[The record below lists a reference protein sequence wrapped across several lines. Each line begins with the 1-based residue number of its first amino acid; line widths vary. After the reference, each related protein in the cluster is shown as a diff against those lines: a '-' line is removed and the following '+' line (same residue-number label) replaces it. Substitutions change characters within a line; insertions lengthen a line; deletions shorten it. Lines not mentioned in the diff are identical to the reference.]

1 MVKKS
6 HYSHIQWE
14 RIIFFIFFDGLQ
26 NKPEINGLMKSWRA
40 KNNLFFNPS
49 RFCYSVATLLNV
61 GGPILGTP
69 KAFSAVLSGE
79 MKDTS
84 VLGDLGRNI
93 LGKVVGKL
101 VVFPRFF
108 RALGSIPSMF
118 PRGRLYFCFF

>member
-1 MVKKS
+1 
-6 HYSHIQWE
+6 
-14 RIIFFIFFDGLQ
+14 
-26 NKPEINGLMKSWRA
+26 MKSTI
-40 KNNLFFNPS
+40 KIFSLSYQFF
-49 RFCYSVATLLNV
+49 YSVATFLNV
-61 GGPILGTP
+61 GGPLLGTP

-108 RALGSIPSMF
+108 RALGSVPSMF
-118 PRGRLYFCFF
+118 PRGKLFLFILVFIRIVF

>member
-1 MVKKS
+1 MN
-6 HYSHIQWE
+6 
-14 RIIFFIFFDGLQ
+14 RCFFYF
-26 NKPEINGLMKSWRA
+26 
-40 KNNLFFNPS
+40 
-49 RFCYSVATLLNV
+49 SVATFLNV

-69 KAFSAVLSGE
+69 KAFGE
-79 MKDTS
+79 MKDTA

-118 PRGRLYFCFF
+118 PRGKEFYLKYFIINLLIRWKCCLERMSWNRQRSIKTYAYISKRSL

>member
-1 MVKKS
+1 
-6 HYSHIQWE
+6 
-14 RIIFFIFFDGLQ
+14 
-26 NKPEINGLMKSWRA
+26 
-40 KNNLFFNPS
+40 
-49 RFCYSVATLLNV
+49 VATFLNV
-61 GGPILGTP
+61 GGPLLGTP

-108 RALGSIPSMF
+108 RALGSVPSMF
-118 PRGRLYFCFF
+118 PRGKLFLFILVFIRIVF

>member
-1 MVKKS
+1 MDRWKVEKINS
-6 HYSHIQWE
+6 
-14 RIIFFIFFDGLQ
+14 IFYKYKFIGFL
-26 NKPEINGLMKSWRA
+26 
-40 KNNLFFNPS
+40 
-49 RFCYSVATLLNV
+49 YSVATFLNV
-61 GGPILGTP
+61 GGPLLGTP

-118 PRGRLYFCFF
+118 PRGKLFLFL

>member
-1 MVKKS
+1 M
-6 HYSHIQWE
+6 
-14 RIIFFIFFDGLQ
+14 FC
-26 NKPEINGLMKSWRA
+26 
-40 KNNLFFNPS
+40 FN
-49 RFCYSVATLLNV
+49 SVATFLNV
-61 GGPILGTP
+61 GGPLLGTP

-108 RALGSIPSMF
+108 RVLGSIPSMF
-118 PRGRLYFCFF
+118 PRGKSSFLLNKNFFMINIYFN

>member
-1 MVKKS
+1 VGA
-6 HYSHIQWE
+6 
-14 RIIFFIFFDGLQ
+14 F
-26 NKPEINGLMKSWRA
+26 
-40 KNNLFFNPS
+40 
-49 RFCYSVATLLNV
+49 LNV
-61 GGPILGTP
+61 GGPLLGTP

-93 LGKVVGKL
+93 LGRVVGKL

-118 PRGRLYFCFF
+118 PRGELISFFNNKIFLFLTNLI

>member
-1 MVKKS
+1 MGANYILYFLRWVTEEAGDKWIDEKLRKIS
-6 HYSHIQWE
+6 NYFK
-14 RIIFFIFFDGLQ
+14 IINHFL
-26 NKPEINGLMKSWRA
+26 S
-40 KNNLFFNPS
+40 S
-49 RFCYSVATLLNV
+49 SVATFLNV
-61 GGPILGTP
+61 GGPLLGTP

-101 VVFPRFF
+101 VVFPKFF

-118 PRGRLYFCFF
+118 PRGKCFLKFSLMHILIRWK

>member
-1 MVKKS
+1 
-6 HYSHIQWE
+6 
-14 RIIFFIFFDGLQ
+14 
-26 NKPEINGLMKSWRA
+26 MKS
-40 KNNLFFNPS
+40 NEGFENFLSHLLFFN
-49 RFCYSVATLLNV
+49 SVGAFLNV
-61 GGPILGTP
+61 GGPLLGTP

-108 RALGSIPSMF
+108 RALGSVPSMF
-118 PRGRLYFCFF
+118 PRGNLFLLTLNFIRIRF